1 MVYMLAVVLLML
13 TVLTFVICR
22 ILSGAYRRVE
32 KKRIG
37 TVKQQVIDDVSTNIN
52 FDTRSSTTIFTDIHD
67 EKTLDGATTFGGLT
81 PDLQA
86 SDPDGEKD
94 LPYADP
100 VDGMPFEPGESAVP
114 CVCGLAYREGSVL
127 WLAEC
132 QNGRCIHCGAAVSLP
147 QRRS

>member
-1 MVYMLAVVLLML
+1 MLAVVLLML
-13 TVLTFVICR
+13 AVLTFVICR

-32 KKRIG
+32 KNRIV
-37 TVKQQVIDDVSTNIN
+37 TVKQQVIDDVSINID
-52 FDTRSSTTIFTDIHD
+52 FDTRSSTTIFTDIRD
-67 EKTLDGATTFGGLT
+67 EKMLDEATTFGVLT
-81 PDLQA
+81 PDLRV
-86 SDPDGEKD
+86 SDPDNEKD

-100 VDGMPFEPGESAVP
+100 VDGMPFEPGESVVP
-114 CVCGLAYREGSVL
+114 CVCGLAYREDSVL

>member
-1 MVYMLAVVLLML
+1 MLAVVLLML
-13 TVLTFVICR
+13 AVLTFVICR

-32 KKRIG
+32 KNRVV

-52 FDTRSSTTIFTDIHD
+52 FDTRSPTTIFTDIHD
-67 EKTLDGATTFGGLT
+67 EKTLDGATTFEVLT

-86 SDPDGEKD
+86 SDPDDEKD

-100 VDGMPFEPGESAVP
+100 VDGMPFESGESVVP
-114 CVCGLAYREGSVL
+114 CVCGLAYREDSVL